1 MKGRLQDRSLESL
14 MRDIQSRGA
23 SGVLTLTRGAIKKQ
37 ICFVKGTVRFA
48 ASNLKEDRLAE
59 FLIRSWALP
68 EDQVREAEGKLE
80 GRRLAEMLI
89 ASGALDPE
97 MMRNHVRAH
106 TLDVICPCFEWK
118 DGDYRFQD
126 GVPNIVGE
134 MAADIVAQEL
144 ALERARRQ
152 ITGAQVEKVLSQK
165 HMAIVPNRR
174 PSGREDKPLKIPT
187 TETFILERAA
197 SATTLEDLLR
207 LSPQGEYEIAR
218 ATAVLLQSGLID
230 LEKPQNVQS
239 GPLYDTLRPGS
250 KPTAAAAA
258 KTAADAVPA
267 EVRYYQQMY
276 DLMIGA
282 DFYKTLSVDHDASPE
297 EVRRAYYHLAKE
309 IHPDHFLSPPLDALH
324 SRMEELFS
332 QVLEAYNTLVSPE
345 ARARYDT
352 ERAQSA
358 TAPRQASSDQQMMA
372 KQNFVRGRMLVD
384 ENKPAEAL
392 KWLQNAVDVEPNKPE
407 YQRLLAL
414 VQAKNPRLRREAEEH
429 FLKAIELD
437 PARADTYLQLG
448 LLYRRT
454 GEMDKAVA
462 RLRECLKWDPANAE
476 AGTALAEI
484 GSGAGAR

>member
-89 ASGALDPE
+89 ASGALDAE

-165 HMAIVPNRR
+165 HMAIVPN
-174 PSGREDKPLKIPT
+174 
-187 TETFILERAA
+187 
-197 SATTLEDLLR
+197 
-207 LSPQGEYEIAR
+207 
-218 ATAVLLQSGLID
+218 
-230 LEKPQNVQS
+230 
-239 GPLYDTLRPGS
+239 LRPGV
-250 KPTAAAAA
+250 
-258 KTAADAVPA
+258 AV
-267 EVRYYQQMY
+267 Y
-276 DLMIGA
+276 
-282 DFYKTLSVDHDASPE
+282 FY
-297 EVRRAYYHLAKE
+297 
-309 IHPDHFLSPPLDALH
+309 
-324 SRMEELFS
+324 
-332 QVLEAYNTLVSPE
+332 
-345 ARARYDT
+345 
-352 ERAQSA
+352 
-358 TAPRQASSDQQMMA
+358 
-372 KQNFVRGRMLVD
+372 
-384 ENKPAEAL
+384 
-392 KWLQNAVDVEPNKPE
+392 
-407 YQRLLAL
+407 
-414 VQAKNPRLRREAEEH
+414 
-429 FLKAIELD
+429 
-437 PARADTYLQLG
+437 
-448 LLYRRT
+448 
-454 GEMDKAVA
+454 
-462 RLRECLKWDPANAE
+462 
-476 AGTALAEI
+476 
-484 GSGAGAR
+484 